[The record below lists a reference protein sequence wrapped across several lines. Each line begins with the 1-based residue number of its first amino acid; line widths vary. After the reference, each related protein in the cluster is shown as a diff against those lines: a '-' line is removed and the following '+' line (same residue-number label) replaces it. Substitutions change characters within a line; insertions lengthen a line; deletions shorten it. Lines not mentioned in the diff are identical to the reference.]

1 MKNVDQRHDR
11 WIIAAFAILAFL
23 GCLVL
28 LRVGGMYVSP
38 DETANAFFAK
48 TFVRTGALSVFEPLN
63 ADLGDALHPRSII
76 SIASR
81 LVPSGFIGLPVIF
94 GTVASFTGY
103 WSLPFLTPLLAAL
116 ALFAWYATVKKIFD
130 REVALLS
137 AILLAIHPAW
147 WYYSARSFM
156 PNVPFVAL
164 LILAAYLLVVRPSRA
179 QRFALVDPTLAGALA
194 ALALFIRPS
203 EIVWLTVASA
213 IAIFF
218 SASPLLRSRRGWGWS
233 SLKSPA
239 LFLAGLAIAIIPLFA
254 FNAVTYGSPLTTGYT
269 AVANAE
275 IGEEEIGNQKSE
287 ISDASPSLS
296 SISNFQ
302 FPISRSLFPFGLS
315 RHDVKTNMLSYG
327 FGLFWWL
334 TVLSVIGFP
343 LAFPRKSLAK
353 EHHAARKSY
362 LAFAVAASAYLA
374 LMYGSWTFFDN
385 PDPTQVTIGNS
396 HVRYWLPAFVLATP
410 FAALGIRWI
419 SRRAFTDFA
428 RRAAVAI
435 LIVLCLGLSIRV
447 AFLSPQDG
455 IVAAARGLEESRD
468 TRDVVLGVTER
479 DSVIVVD
486 RGDKLFF
493 PYRRVL
499 YPLRDDA
506 TYALMPRIALRVPL
520 YYYGITLPQVD
531 VDWLNADRLAK
542 LGLKIVAVHTFRIET
557 LYRISPRD

>member
-1 MKNVDQRHDR
+1 MRNADSRHDR
-11 WIIAAFAILAFL
+11 WILAAFALLAFL

-63 ADLGDALHPRSII
+63 ATLGEALHPRSVV
-76 SIASR
+76 SIASH
-81 LVPSGFIGLPVIF
+81 LVPSGFVGLPVIF
-94 GTVASFTGY
+94 GTIASTTGY

-116 ALFAWYATVKKIFD
+116 AVFAWYATIKKIFD

-164 LILAAYLLVVRPSRA
+164 LVLAAFLLVVRPSRG
-179 QRFALVDPTLAGALA
+179 QRFAVVDPALAGALVS
-194 ALALFIRPS
+194 LALFVRPS
-203 EIVWLTVASA
+203 EAIWLALASVLASLPLVMGRRGQGWSIVTSRNA
-213 IAIFF
+213 IA
-218 SASPLLRSRRGWGWS
+218 A
-233 SLKSPA
+233 
-239 LFLAGLAIAIIPLFA
+239 FLAGLAIASIPFFA
-254 FNAVTYGSPLTTGYT
+254 FNAATYGSPVTTGYT
-269 AVANAE
+269 VAVTSTNHPRPLLDE
-275 IGEEEIGNQKSE
+275 GGEAPLDSATQRLG
-287 ISDASPSLS
+287 DV
-296 SISNFQ
+296 
-302 FPISRSLFPFGLS
+302 LFPFGIV
-315 RHDVKTNMLSYG
+315 RHDIKVNMLSYG

-334 TVLSVIGFP
+334 TILSVIGFP
-343 LAFPRKSLAK
+343 LAFPRKSLAR
-353 EHHAARKSY
+353 EHHAARQSY
-362 LAFAVAASAYLA
+362 VAFAVVASAYLA
-374 LMYGSWTFFDN
+374 LMYGSWTFYDN
-385 PDPTQVTIGNS
+385 PDPTQVTIANS

-410 FAALGIRWI
+410 FAALGIRWV

-428 RRAAVAI
+428 RRAAVAV
-435 LIVLCLGLSIRV
+435 LVTLCLGLSVRV

-455 IVAAARGLEESRD
+455 TVAAANGLAEARSVRSA
-468 TRDVVLGVTER
+468 VLDLTEK

-499 YPLRDDA
+499 YPLRSED

-520 YYYGITLPQVD
+520 YYYGITLPQKD
-531 VDWLNADRLAK
+531 VDWLNAEKLAG
-542 LGLKIVAVHTFRIET
+542 LGLRIDLVQSFDIET
-557 LYRISPRD
+557 LYRISQTP

>member
-1 MKNVDQRHDR
+1 MKNIDPRFDK
-11 WIIAAFAILAFL
+11 WIIAAFATLAFL

-63 ADLGDALHPRSII
+63 ASLDDALHPRSVV
-76 SIASR
+76 SVASR

-94 GTVASFTGY
+94 GTVASVTGY

-116 ALFAWYATVKKIFD
+116 AAFAWYATIKKIFD

-137 AILLAIHPAW
+137 AVVLAIHPAW

-164 LILAAYLLVVRPSRA
+164 LILAAYLLVVRPSRG
-179 QRFALVDPTLAGALA
+179 QRYPVVDPVLAGSLVSLA
-194 ALALFIRPS
+194 IFVRPS
-203 EIVWLTVASA
+203 EIVWLALAAAAGAVFARPSRSSA
-213 IAIFF
+213 LA
-218 SASPLLRSRRGWGWS
+218 
-233 SLKSPA
+233 
-239 LFLAGLAIAIIPLFA
+239 FLAGLAIAVIPLFA
-254 FNAVTYGSPLTTGYT
+254 FNAATYGSPLTTGYT
-269 AVANAE
+269 AVAGAE
-275 IGEEEIGNQKSE
+275 AGESVFIAPSGTTAPGNFF
-287 ISDASPSLS
+287 AAVSP
-296 SISNFQ
+296 I
-302 FPISRSLFPFGLS
+302 LFPFGISL
-315 RHDVKTNMLSYG
+315 HDIKVNMLSYG
-327 FGLFWWL
+327 FGLFWWM
-334 TVLSVIGFP
+334 TVLAIFGFP
-343 LAFPRKSLAK
+343 LAFPKKSLAK

-362 LAFAVAASAYLA
+362 LAFAVVASAYLA

-396 HVRYWLPAFVLATP
+396 HVRYWLPAFVLSTP
-410 FAALGIRWI
+410 FVAFGILWV
-419 SRRAFTDFA
+419 SRRALTDFA

-435 LIVLCLGLSIRV
+435 LVTLSVGLSVRV

-455 IVAAARGLEESRD
+455 IAAAANGLAESREI
-468 TRDVVLGVTER
+468 RGVVLDVTEP

-486 RGDKLFF
+486 RADKLFF
-493 PYRRVL
+493 PYRSVL

-520 YYYGITLPQVD
+520 YYYGITLPKTD

-542 LGLKIVAVHTFRIET
+542 LGLTIDAVHTFRIET
-557 LYRISPRD
+557 LYRISQTP

>member
-1 MKNVDQRHDR
+1 MKNVDPRHDR
-11 WIIAAFAILAFL
+11 WIVAAFAILAFL

-63 ADLGDALHPRSII
+63 ADLGDALHPRSVI

-116 ALFAWYATVKKIFD
+116 ALFAWYATIKKIFD

-179 QRFALVDPTLAGALA
+179 QRFAIVDPALAGSLA

-203 EIVWLTVASA
+203 EIVWLTAASV
-213 IAIFF
+213 IAVF
-218 SASPLLRSRRGWGWS
+218 PLLIGRRGQGWS
-233 SLKSPA
+233 IVTTWRPIA
-239 LFLAGLAIAIIPLFA
+239 AFLAGLAIAIIPLFA
-254 FNAVTYGSPLTTGYT
+254 FNASTYGSPLTTGYT
-269 AVANAE
+269 AVASAE
-275 IGEEEIGNQKSE
+275 AGESVAPIAT
-287 ISDASPSLS
+287 ASQPSQTFKPL
-296 SISNFQ
+296 Q
-302 FPISRSLFPFGLS
+302 ALLFPFGLS
-315 RHDVKTNMLSYG
+315 KHDVKVNMLSYG
-327 FGLFWWL
+327 FGLFWWM
-334 TVLSVIGFP
+334 TVLAVIGFP

-362 LAFAVAASAYLA
+362 LAFAVVASAYLA

-410 FAALGIRWI
+410 FVALGIRWI

-428 RRAAVAI
+428 RRAAVAV
-435 LIVLCLGLSIRV
+435 LVTLCLGLSVRV

-455 IVAAARGLEESRD
+455 IVTAANGLAESRT
-468 TRDVVLGVTER
+468 TRDTVLDLTER

-486 RGDKLFF
+486 RADKLFF

-520 YYYGITLPQVD
+520 YYYGITLPQTD

-542 LGLKIVAVHTFRIET
+542 LGLKIDAVHTFRIET
-557 LYRISPRD
+557 LYRVSQTP